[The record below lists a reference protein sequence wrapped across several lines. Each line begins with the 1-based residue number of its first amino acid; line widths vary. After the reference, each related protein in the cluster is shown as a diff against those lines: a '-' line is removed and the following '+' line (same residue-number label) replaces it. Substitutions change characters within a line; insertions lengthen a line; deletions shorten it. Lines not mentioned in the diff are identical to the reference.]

1 VPGEP
6 ERAAGLVD
14 LVLDRTVVVGYT
26 RVGLATRRLLPGWP
40 PDPPRGGLAGRSVL
54 VTGAAGGLGLATAVG
69 LAGCGARVHV
79 VARSE
84 ESGARA
90 LRGIVETQPDADVVA
105 WRCDVSDLD
114 DVARCA
120 ADLVSDLSAAGERLS
135 GVVHNA
141 GVMPPR
147 RTESAQGHEL
157 SMATHVLGPLLLTE
171 RLRPVL
177 APGARVV
184 LVTSGGMYA
193 QRLPADDPDYAG
205 GEYAATAAYARSKRT
220 QVALLP
226 LLADRWPDLVVAA
239 THPGWARTPGVTEAL
254 PRFATLTR
262 PVLRDPPGGADTTV
276 WLVATETPVPTG
288 RLWHDRRPRP
298 AHLLGR
304 NQESDDERRRTLS
317 WALDAA
323 RLER

>member
-1 VPGEP
+1 VPEQ
-6 ERAAGLVD
+6 AAGLVD

-40 PDPPRGGLAGRSVL
+40 ADPPRGALAGRSVL

-69 LAGCGARVHV
+69 LAGYGARVHV
-79 VARSE
+79 LARSDE
-84 ESGARA
+84 AGTRA
-90 LRGIVETQPDADVVA
+90 LRGIVERQPGADVVA

-114 DVARCA
+114 DVARCTSA
-120 ADLVSDLSAAGERLS
+120 LVSDLAAGGERLA

-147 RTESAQGHEL
+147 RTDSAQGHEL

-177 APGARVV
+177 AAQARVV

-193 QRLPADDPDYAG
+193 QRLPADDPDYCHG
-205 GEYAATAAYARSKRT
+205 DYAPTAAYARSKRA

-239 THPGWARTPGVTEAL
+239 THPGWARTPGVTESL
-254 PRFATLTR
+254 PRFAMLTR
-262 PVLRDPPGGADTTV
+262 PVLRDAAGGADTTV
-276 WLVATETPVPTG
+276 WLVATEQPAPTG

-304 NQESDDERRRTLS
+304 NRESEEERRRMWS
-317 WALDAA
+317 WALRAA